1 MKLCLSFNFEIE
13 REESLKIFMKG
24 IPYFWSFILDINNS
38 VVNSGLVCI
47 ITIKTLNNFEVR
59 HESRRQ

>member
-1 MKLCLSFNFEIE
+1 MK
-13 REESLKIFMKG
+13 REESLIIFVKG
-24 IPYFWSFILDINNS
+24 IPYFWSFISDIYNS
-38 VVNSGLVCI
+38 IVNSGLVCI